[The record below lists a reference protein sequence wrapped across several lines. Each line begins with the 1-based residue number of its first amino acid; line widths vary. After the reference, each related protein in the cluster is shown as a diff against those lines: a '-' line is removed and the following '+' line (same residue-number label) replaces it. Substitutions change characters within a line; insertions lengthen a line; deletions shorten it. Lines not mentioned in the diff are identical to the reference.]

1 MIYLKATDQETFNAA
16 LKTTG
21 WSWDTEYRVET
32 DEEGNETFTEEVI
45 KEAGMTAYSH
55 THSLDVIGI
64 IHAPTGETET
74 RTHEDGTEFEVP
86 VMVALDGYHANLLL
100 HGEELPEALADMVIE
115 APNSPVRRFA

>member
-100 HGEELPEALADMVIE
+100 HGEELPEALVDMVIE

>member
-1 MIYLKATDQETFNAA
+1 MIYLKATDEAAFTTA
-16 LKTTG
+16 LKAAG
-21 WSWDTEYRVET
+21 WAWDTEYRVET

-86 VMVALDGYHANLLL
+86 VMMSLDGYHANLLL
-100 HGEELPEALADMVIE
+100 HGEELPEALVDMVIE

>member
-21 WSWDTEYRVET
+21 WSLDTEYRVET

-86 VMVALDGYHANLLL
+86 VMMSLDGYHANLLL

>member
-86 VMVALDGYHANLLL
+86 VMMSLDGYHANLLL

>member
-16 LKTTG
+16 LKTAG

-32 DEEGNETFTEEVI
+32 DEEGNETITEDVV
-45 KEAGMTAYSH
+45 KEAGIATYTHS
-55 THSLDVIGI
+55 HSLDIIGI
-64 IHAPTGETET
+64 IHVPTEETT
-74 RTHEDGTEFEVP
+74 TVTHKDGTEFEVP